1 MKFADVLALIGLLF
15 GAWVLWRMR
24 SARKAGQSLSATE
37 PLVSQRTPPEV
48 ALDMAPGPASVTV
61 PATAQP
67 RARKRRPKEPPRST
81 YLFTYTPR
89 TGPREQRRVTMSSVS
104 CYNGQMYLNGSDAD
118 RMGAERSFKA
128 TRVRGKFVNAE
139 TGEIVAVSD
148 VVRGLPLVPSSFG
161 SNKRGLQEDDWD
173 DSGL

>member
-1 MKFADVLALIGLLF
+1 ML
-15 GAWVLWRMR
+15 
-24 SARKAGQSLSATE
+24 
-37 PLVSQRTPPEV
+37 
-48 ALDMAPGPASVTV
+48 
-61 PATAQP
+61 
-67 RARKRRPKEPPRST
+67 
-81 YLFTYTPR
+81 
-89 TGPREQRRVTMSSVS
+89 SVS
-104 CYNGQMYLNGSDAD
+104 FYNGQMYLNGSDVD